1 MFFSS
6 IHAFIMLTDCLRV
19 MYVLQT
25 LVLWLT
31 EGVRQY
37 GTASDVSTRTTS
49 GVPGWTTEAQ
59 TKHSQ
64 TGQHLRSAFV
74 SSSANEDPC
83 SQLVTRKRSM
93 SGDDE
98 QVGSIIFVPW
108 CLAYG
113 PSLTTSGRTLKTP
126 SGYISLTYPP
136 TPLIPQNTDTIWP
149 LQLARRHL
157 DSLTLDFGPIPP
169 QSTGNR

>member
-1 MFFSS
+1 
-6 IHAFIMLTDCLRV
+6 MLTDCLWV
-19 MYVLQT
+19 TYVLQT

-31 EGVRQY
+31 EGVRWY
-37 GTASDVSTRTTS
+37 GIASDVSTRTTS
-49 GVPGWTTEAQ
+49 GSPGWTVEAQ
-59 TKHSQ
+59 TKHSP
-64 TGQHLRSAFV
+64 TKQHLRSAFI

-93 SGDDE
+93 SGDDG

-126 SGYISLTYPP
+126 SGYISPTSPP
-136 TPLIPQNTDTIWP
+136 TPLISQNTDTLWP
-149 LQLARRHL
+149 LQLARRHP
-157 DSLTLDFGPIPP
+157 DALTLDFGPIPH
-169 QSTGNR
+169 QSTGDR